1 MALGKDYDGQRDC
14 AMARGL
20 ELIGE
25 RWTMLIVR
33 DAFYGVRR
41 YSDFL
46 AHLEMPRAV
55 LAERLAALTASGLLE
70 KRRYSDAPVREEYV
84 LTQAGRELWPVLAS
98 IGAWSARNVMNG
110 LVHRVYHHA
119 DCGRRLIGGLECPE
133 CGVVPAEEVE
143 IRPGP
148 DADPER
154 RDPVSVALRE
164 PKRLLVPIRS

>member
-55 LAERLAALTASGLLE
+55 LAERLATLTAAGILE
-70 KRRYSDAPVREEYV
+70 KRRYQDSPAREEYL
-84 LTQAGRELWPVLAS
+84 LTDAGLALWPVLAS
-98 IGAWSARNVMNG
+98 IGTWSARYVMG
-110 LVHRVYHHA
+110 GKVHRLYVHA
-119 DCGRRLIGGLECPE
+119 DCGERLAGGSVCPR
-133 CGVVPAEEVE
+133 CGVVDPAEVE
-143 IRPGP
+143 LRPGP
-148 DADPER
+148 DADPARE
-154 RDPVSVALRE
+154 DPVSVALRE
-164 PKRLLVPIRS
+164 PKRLLVPIRA

>member
-1 MALGKDYDGQRDC
+1 MALGKDYDGQDC

-55 LAERLAALTASGLLE
+55 LAERLSTLTAAGILA
-70 KRRYSDAPVREEYV
+70 KRRYSDAPVREEYL
-84 LTQAGRELWPVLAS
+84 LTEAGRALWPVLAA
-98 IGAWSARNVMNG
+98 IGSWSARYVMDG
-110 LVHRVYHHA
+110 VVHRLYFHA
-119 DCGRRLIGGLECPE
+119 GCGERLVGGSVCPA
-133 CGVVPAEEVE
+133 CGVVAAEEVE

-148 DADPER
+148 D
-154 RDPVSVALRE
+154 
-164 PKRLLVPIRS
+164 